1 MILLS
6 KNFRVTFLARFIV
19 CTLLPSSFCAWAENE
34 TMEFDSSFLMGPGSS
49 QVDLSRYSDGNAISL
64 ASTMPAATLI
74 TIWSPH

>member
-34 TMEFDSSFLMGPGSS
+34 MMEFDSSFLMGPGSS
-49 QVDLSRYSDGNAISL
+49 
-64 ASTMPAATLI
+64 
-74 TIWSPH
+74 